1 MALQYSEYV
10 FHNSCWR
17 KDPHPIL
24 EGPKVFIYLS
34 FCVSKVKKKVS
45 LSSRNKQYMYY

>member
-17 KDPHPIL
+17 KDPHPIP

-34 FCVSKVKKKVS
+34 VCVSKVKKKVS